1 MILGLLI
8 NFFFKKKKKKKKRV
22 LYNLWK
28 NFSEFVNRVGP
39 RPRQVRPRSKAPPQI
54 NIYPLQKRPHY
65 KMSKIL

>member
-1 MILGLLI
+1 MHDIGFTYK
-8 NFFFKKKKKKKKRV
+8 FFLKKKKKKKRV

-28 NFSEFVNRVGP
+28 NFSEFVNRAGL

>member
-8 NFFFKKKKKKKKRV
+8 NFFLKKKKKKKRV

-28 NFSEFVNRVGP
+28 NFSEFVNRAGP

-65 KMSKIL
+65 KMSKNL